1 MLVRTPRELGAF
13 VRDART
19 QRRLTQAELAKQVG
33 VSRSWVIDLEAGK
46 RTLEIGLVL
55 LVLETLEIRLEL
67 SRVVSLTGR
76 ASAKSSAYATLEVAP
91 VEDDPAQHA
100 GLGAAEEP
108 WLEAALARRLGGR
121 VVGAGLSGHR
131 RRPQ

>member
-1 MLVRTPRELGAF
+1 LSSFGDMLRCLRAATIAVAEAGMLVRTPRELGAF

-76 ASAKSSAYATLEVAP
+76 ASAKASTYATLEVAP
-91 VEDDPAQHA
+91 VDAI
-100 GLGAAEEP
+100 L
-108 WLEAALARRLGGR
+108 GR
-121 VVGAGLSGHR
+121 VEPKVE
-131 RRPQ
+131 PKE

>member
-76 ASAKSSAYATLEVAP
+76 ASAKASTYATLEVAP
-91 VEDDPAQHA
+91 VDAI
-100 GLGAAEEP
+100 L
-108 WLEAALARRLGGR
+108 GR
-121 VVGAGLSGHR
+121 VEPKVE
-131 RRPQ
+131 PKE